1 MMAHARPLTT
11 TIELTETELFA
22 KIQLQLVNRYSV
34 DPHLASEMA
43 WDLID
48 VLSAVDSD
56 IDIFEKYFL
65 Q

>member
-1 MMAHARPLTT
+1 MLAHAHSSFNLMN
-11 TIELTETELFA
+11 ETELFS
-22 KIQLQLVNRYSV
+22 KIQIQLIQRYSV
-34 DPHLASEMA
+34 DEKLASEMA
-43 WDLID
+43 WDLLE

>member
-1 MMAHARPLTT
+1 MMAHARPHSAF
-11 TIELTETELFA
+11 IELTETELFA
-22 KIQLQLVNRYSV
+22 KIQLNLISRYSIE
-34 DPHLASEMA
+34 PKLASEMA

-48 VLSAVDSD
+48 VLTAVDSD